1 MLFKDLNL
9 NSLCFKVFN
18 DKVSQLVLVVKNMPI
33 NAGDV
38 QDSGSI
44 PGSGRSSGEG
54 HGNPLQYSCLENP
67 VDRGAWQA
75 MVLRGEKSQT
85 QLKQF
90 STHIHRDQKT
100 ELFIP
105 NNVIKVG
112 V

>member
-1 MLFKDLNL
+1 MDIDCGGA
-9 NSLCFKVFN
+9 SRG
-18 DKVSQLVLVVKNMPI
+18 VLVVKNPPA
-33 NAGDV
+33 NAGDIR
-38 QDSGSI
+38 DISLI
-44 PGSGRSSGEG
+44 PGLGRSSGEG

>member
-1 MLFKDLNL
+1 MAMVWQAL
-9 NSLCFKVFN
+9 SWSIHV
-18 DKVSQLVLVVKNMPI
+18 VVVVKNLSAS
-33 NAGDV
+33 AGDV
-38 QDSGSI
+38 RDMSLI
-44 PGSGRSSGEG
+44 PGLGRSSGEG

-75 MVLRGEKSQT
+75 MVLRVEESQI

>member
-1 MLFKDLNL
+1 MGFPCG
-9 NSLCFKVFN
+9 S
-18 DKVSQLVLVVKNMPI
+18 VVKNLPAIWEM
-33 NAGDV
+33 
-38 QDSGSI
+38 QETGSI
-44 PGSGRSSGEG
+44 PGSERSSEEED
-54 HGNPLQYSCLENP
+54 GNRLQYSCLENP

>member
-1 MLFKDLNL
+1 M
-9 NSLCFKVFN
+9 VI
-18 DKVSQLVLVVKNMPI
+18 VVKNLSAS
-33 NAGDV
+33 AGDV
-38 QDSGSI
+38 RDMSLI
-44 PGSGRSSGEG
+44 PGLGRSSGEG